1 MGNTF
6 RANLR
11 RLVGKRTWKQVAA
24 EAGVPYQWLR
34 TVASKGLTRT
44 NRTSRPNLKK
54 LAKYLNVEVEDLL
67 YEDKLSESE
76 RERLASLEAGF
87 SNLEMR
93 QDFVMHFLAR
103 VFETALDTTDPTEL
117 KRQIDLIKEEFRQG
131 FYR

>member
-1 MGNTF
+1 MANTF

-76 RERLASLEAGF
+76 RQRLISLECEF
-87 SNLEMR
+87 KRLEMR
-93 QDFVMHFLAR
+93 QDFVMHFLVR
-103 VFETALDTTDPTEL
+103 VFEMTLDTNDLSEVV
-117 KRQIDLIKEEFRQG
+117 RRIELIKEEFRQG

>member
-54 LAKYLNVEVEDLL
+54 LAKYLNVEVEELL

-76 RERLASLEAGF
+76 RQRLTSLEAEF
-87 SNLEMR
+87 LRLEMR

-103 VFETALDTTDPTEL
+103 VFEMTLDTTDPAEL
-117 KRQIDLIKEEFRQG
+117 ARRIEMMKEEFRQG